1 MHITVIFDIVT
12 IYKLAAI
19 YELEACKIRCSI
31 EQTEGIE

>member
-1 MHITVIFDIVT
+1 MHITVIFDIVM

-31 EQTEGIE
+31 